1 MAWQSRKSMR
11 SNYGRGNSGN
21 QQQQSTRKD
30 TTSEAVTNRDFVVI
44 CADRSG
50 RVATFAENNTYVESY
65 SKYSNDTKLN
75 MFEQLRDVLETI
87 PCHTEELLDKQ
98 VAIYVPSAITGNL
111 GDMYRSEKYESC
123 QEIMLEVDDML
134 RDRALNCFI
143 VDIRGSQATIVQNA
157 YDFVKEES
165 KRANAQADGVEYKAP
180 SKSGKASTPEMSKED
195 KARLAELKTKLAKAE
210 DDLLDADDDETEAK
224 LEKKIAKLQSMISRL
239 LANAG
244 QKAEAKTAE
253 PAQPQVED
261 EFADTDL

>member
-1 MAWQSRKSMR
+1 MAFVSRKSMR
-11 SNYGRGNSGN
+11 NNYRGTNSSN
-21 QQQQSTRKD
+21 QQQSARKD

-50 RVATFAENNTYVESY
+50 RVATFAENTTYVESY
-65 SKYSNDTKLN
+65 SRYSNDTKLN
-75 MFEQLRDVLETI
+75 MFEQLRDVLEAI

-111 GDMYRSEKYESC
+111 GDMYRSEKYASC

-134 RDRALNCFI
+134 RDRALNCFV

-157 YDFVKEES
+157 YNFVKEES
-165 KRANAQADGVEYKAP
+165 KRANAQADGVEYVAP
-180 SKSGKASTPEMSKED
+180 AKSSKASDPVAD
-195 KARLAELKTKLAKAE
+195 KIAQIKVELADAFISGDDNKVARLQSALAV
-210 DDLLDADDDETEAK
+210 
-224 LEKKIAKLQSMISRL
+224 LQSSKI
-239 LANAG
+239 
-244 QKAEAKTAE
+244 EAKTAE

>member
-1 MAWQSRKSMR
+1 MAFVSRKSMR
-11 SNYGRGNSGN
+11 NNYRGTNSSN
-21 QQQQSTRKD
+21 QQQSTRKN

-50 RVATFAENNTYVESY
+50 RVATFAENTTYVESY

-75 MFEQLRDVLETI
+75 MFEQLRDVLEAI

-111 GDMYRSEKYESC
+111 GDMYRSEKYASC

-134 RDRALNCFI
+134 RDRALNCFV

-157 YDFVKEES
+157 YNFVKEES
-165 KRANAQADGVEYKAP
+165 KRANAQADGVEYVAP
-180 SKSGKASTPEMSKED
+180 SKSNKASDPVAD
-195 KARLAELKTKLAKAE
+195 KIAQLKIDLADALISGDENKVARLQSALAV
-210 DDLLDADDDETEAK
+210 
-224 LEKKIAKLQSMISRL
+224 LQS
-239 LANAG
+239 G
-244 QKAEAKTAE
+244 KVETKAE
-253 PAQPQVED
+253 PAEQQVED

>member
-50 RVATFAENNTYVESY
+50 RVATFAENTTYVESY

-75 MFEQLRDVLETI
+75 MFEQLQDVLLSI
-87 PCHTEELLDKQ
+87 PTNDECMLEKQ

-123 QEIMLEVDDML
+123 RDIMLEVDEMIH
-134 RDRALNCFI
+134 DRSLNCFI

-157 YDFVKEES
+157 YEFVKEES

-180 SKSGKASTPEMSKED
+180 AKSSKASDPVADKIAQLKIDLADALISGDENKVARLQSALAVLQSGKVE
-195 KARLAELKTKLAKAE
+195 TK
-210 DDLLDADDDETEAK
+210 
-224 LEKKIAKLQSMISRL
+224 
-239 LANAG
+239 
-244 QKAEAKTAE
+244 AE

>member
-1 MAWQSRKSMR
+1 MAFVSRKSMR
-11 SNYGRGNSGN
+11 NNYRGTNSSN
-21 QQQQSTRKD
+21 QQQSTRKD

-50 RVATFAENNTYVESY
+50 RVATFAENTTYVESY
-65 SKYSNDTKLN
+65 SRYSNDTKLN
-75 MFEQLRDVLETI
+75 MFEQLRDVLEAI

-111 GDMYRSEKYESC
+111 GDMYRSEKYASC

-134 RDRALNCFI
+134 RDRALNCFV

-157 YDFVKEES
+157 YNFVKEES
-165 KRANAQADGVEYKAP
+165 KRANAQADGVEYVAPAKSSKASDP
-180 SKSGKASTPEMSKED
+180 VADKIAQIKVELADAFISGDDNKVARLQSALAVLQSGKV
-195 KARLAELKTKLAKAE
+195 
-210 DDLLDADDDETEAK
+210 
-224 LEKKIAKLQSMISRL
+224 
-239 LANAG
+239 
-244 QKAEAKTAE
+244 EAKTAE

>member
-1 MAWQSRKSMR
+1 MAFVSRKSMR
-11 SNYGRGNSGN
+11 NNYRGTNSSN
-21 QQQQSTRKD
+21 QQQSTRKD
-30 TTSEAVTNRDFVVI
+30 TTSEAVTNREFVVI
-44 CADRSG
+44 CADKSG
-50 RVATFAENNTYVESY
+50 RVATFAENTTYVESY
-65 SKYSNDTKLN
+65 SRYSNDTKLN

-134 RDRALNCFI
+134 RDRALNCFV

-157 YDFVKEES
+157 YEFVREES

-180 SKSGKASTPEMSKED
+180 AKSGKASDPVAD
-195 KARLAELKTKLAKAE
+195 KIAQLKIDLADALIAGDDNKVARLQSALAV
-210 DDLLDADDDETEAK
+210 
-224 LEKKIAKLQSMISRL
+224 LQS
-239 LANAG
+239 G
-244 QKAEAKTAE
+244 KVETKTAE
-253 PAQPQVED
+253 PVQPQVD

>member
-50 RVATFAENNTYVESY
+50 RVATFAENTTYVESY
-65 SKYSNDTKLN
+65 SRYSNDTKLN

-111 GDMYRSEKYESC
+111 GDMYRSDKYASC

-134 RDRALNCFI
+134 RDRALNCFV

-157 YDFVKEES
+157 YEFVREES

-180 SKSGKASTPEMSKED
+180 AKSGKASDPVAD
-195 KARLAELKTKLAKAE
+195 KIAQIKVELADAFISGDDNKVARLQSALAV
-210 DDLLDADDDETEAK
+210 
-224 LEKKIAKLQSMISRL
+224 LQS
-239 LANAG
+239 G
-244 QKAEAKTAE
+244 KVETKAE

>member
-1 MAWQSRKSMR
+1 MAFVSRKSMR
-11 SNYGRGNSGN
+11 NNYRGTNSSN
-21 QQQQSTRKD
+21 QQQSTRKD

-50 RVATFAENNTYVESY
+50 RVATFAENTTYVESY
-65 SKYSNDTKLN
+65 SRYSNDTKLN
-75 MFEQLRDVLETI
+75 MFEQLRDVLEAI

-111 GDMYRSEKYESC
+111 GDMYRSEKYASC

-134 RDRALNCFI
+134 RDRALNCFV

-157 YDFVKEES
+157 YNFVKEES
-165 KRANAQADGVEYKAP
+165 KRANAQADGVEYVAPAKA
-180 SKSGKASTPEMSKED
+180 SKASDPVADKIAQIKVELADAFISGDDNKVARLQSALAVLQSGKV
-195 KARLAELKTKLAKAE
+195 
-210 DDLLDADDDETEAK
+210 ET
-224 LEKKIAKLQSMISRL
+224 
-239 LANAG
+239 
-244 QKAEAKTAE
+244 KTAE

>member
-50 RVATFAENNTYVESY
+50 RVATFAENTTYVESY
-65 SKYSNDTKLN
+65 SRYSNDTKLN
-75 MFEQLRDVLETI
+75 MFEQLQDVLLSI
-87 PCHTEELLDKQ
+87 PTNDECMLEKQ

-123 QEIMLEVDDML
+123 RDIMLEVDEMIH
-134 RDRALNCFI
+134 DRSLNCFI

-157 YDFVKEES
+157 YNFVKEES

-180 SKSGKASTPEMSKED
+180 AKSGKASDPVAD
-195 KARLAELKTKLAKAE
+195 KIAQLKIDLADALIAG
-210 DDLLDADDDETEAK
+210 DDNK
-224 LEKKIAKLQSMISRL
+224 VAKLQSA
-239 LANAG
+239 LAVLQSG
-244 QKAEAKTAE
+244 KVETKTTE

>member
-1 MAWQSRKSMR
+1 MAFVSRKSMR
-11 SNYGRGNSGN
+11 NNYRGTNSSN
-21 QQQQSTRKD
+21 QQQSTRKD
-30 TTSEAVTNRDFVVI
+30 TTSEAVTNREFVVI
-44 CADRSG
+44 CADKSG
-50 RVATFAENNTYVESY
+50 RVATFAENTKYVESY
-65 SKYSNDTKLN
+65 SRYSNDTKLN

-111 GDMYRSEKYESC
+111 GDMYRSDKYESC

-134 RDRALNCFI
+134 RDRALNCFV

-157 YDFVKEES
+157 YEFVREES

-180 SKSGKASTPEMSKED
+180 AKSGKASDPVAD
-195 KARLAELKTKLAKAE
+195 KIAQLKIDLADALIAGDDNKVARLQSALAV
-210 DDLLDADDDETEAK
+210 
-224 LEKKIAKLQSMISRL
+224 LQS
-239 LANAG
+239 G
-244 QKAEAKTAE
+244 KVETKTAE

>member
-11 SNYGRGNSGN
+11 TNYGRGNSGN
-21 QQQQSTRKD
+21 QQQQQSTRKD

-50 RVATFAENNTYVESY
+50 RVATFAENTTYVESY

-75 MFEQLRDVLETI
+75 MFEQLQDVLLSI
-87 PCHTEELLDKQ
+87 PTNDECMLEKQ

-123 QEIMLEVDDML
+123 RDIMLEVDEMIH
-134 RDRALNCFI
+134 DRSLNCFI

-157 YDFVKEES
+157 YEFVKEES
-165 KRANAQADGVEYKAP
+165 KRANAAADGVEYKAP
-180 SKSGKASTPEMSKED
+180 AKSGKASDPVAD
-195 KARLAELKTKLAKAE
+195 KIAQIKVELADAFISGDDNKVARLQSALAV
-210 DDLLDADDDETEAK
+210 
-224 LEKKIAKLQSMISRL
+224 LQS
-239 LANAG
+239 G
-244 QKAEAKTAE
+244 KVETKTAE
-253 PAQPQVED
+253 PVQPQVED

>member
-1 MAWQSRKSMR
+1 MAFVSRKSMR
-11 SNYGRGNSGN
+11 NNYRGTNSSN
-21 QQQQSTRKD
+21 QQQSTRKD

-50 RVATFAENNTYVESY
+50 RVATFAENTTYVESY
-65 SKYSNDTKLN
+65 SRYSNDTKLN
-75 MFEQLRDVLETI
+75 MFEQLRDVLEAI

-111 GDMYRSEKYESC
+111 GDMYRSEKYASC

-134 RDRALNCFI
+134 RDRALNCFV

-157 YDFVKEES
+157 YNFVKEES
-165 KRANAQADGVEYKAP
+165 KRANAQADGVEYVAPAKSSKASDP
-180 SKSGKASTPEMSKED
+180 VADKIAQIKVELADAFISGDDNKVARLQSALAVLQSGKVE
-195 KARLAELKTKLAKAE
+195 TK
-210 DDLLDADDDETEAK
+210 
-224 LEKKIAKLQSMISRL
+224 
-239 LANAG
+239 
-244 QKAEAKTAE
+244 AE

>member
-1 MAWQSRKSMR
+1 MAFVSRKSMR
-11 SNYGRGNSGN
+11 NNYRGTNSSN
-21 QQQQSTRKD
+21 QQQSTRKD
-30 TTSEAVTNRDFVVI
+30 TTSEAVTNREFVVI
-44 CADRSG
+44 CADKSG
-50 RVATFAENNTYVESY
+50 RVATFAENTKYVESY
-65 SKYSNDTKLN
+65 SRYSNDTKLN

-111 GDMYRSEKYESC
+111 GDMYRSDKYESC

-134 RDRALNCFI
+134 RDRALNCFV

-180 SKSGKASTPEMSKED
+180 AKAGKASDPVAD
-195 KARLAELKTKLAKAE
+195 KIAQIKVELADAFISGDDNKVARLQSALAVLSGKV
-210 DDLLDADDDETEAK
+210 
-224 LEKKIAKLQSMISRL
+224 
-239 LANAG
+239 
-244 QKAEAKTAE
+244 EAKTA
-253 PAQPQVED
+253 AQPQVED

>member
-1 MAWQSRKSMR
+1 MAFVSRKSMR
-11 SNYGRGNSGN
+11 NNYRGTNSSN
-21 QQQQSTRKD
+21 QQQSTRKD

-50 RVATFAENNTYVESY
+50 RVATFAENTTYVESY
-65 SKYSNDTKLN
+65 SRYSNDTKLN
-75 MFEQLRDVLETI
+75 MFEQLRDVLEAI

-111 GDMYRSEKYESC
+111 GDMYRSEKYASC

-134 RDRALNCFI
+134 RDRALNCFV

-157 YDFVKEES
+157 YNFVKEES
-165 KRANAQADGVEYKAP
+165 KRANAQADGVEYVAP
-180 SKSGKASTPEMSKED
+180 AKSSKASDPVAD
-195 KARLAELKTKLAKAE
+195 KIAQIKVELADAFISGDDNKVARLQSALAV
-210 DDLLDADDDETEAK
+210 
-224 LEKKIAKLQSMISRL
+224 LQS
-239 LANAG
+239 
-244 QKAEAKTAE
+244 KTAE

>member
-1 MAWQSRKSMR
+1 MAFVSRKSMR
-11 SNYGRGNSGN
+11 NNYRGTNSSN
-21 QQQQSTRKD
+21 QQQSTRKD
-30 TTSEAVTNRDFVVI
+30 TTSEAVTNREFVVI
-44 CADRSG
+44 CADKSG
-50 RVATFAENNTYVESY
+50 RVATFAENTKYVESY
-65 SKYSNDTKLN
+65 SRYSNDTKLN
-75 MFEQLRDVLETI
+75 MFEQLRDVLEAI

-111 GDMYRSEKYESC
+111 GDMYRSDKYESC

-157 YDFVKEES
+157 YEFVKEES

-180 SKSGKASTPEMSKED
+180 SKSGKASAPEMSKED
-195 KARLAELKTKLAKAE
+195 KARLAELKTKLAQAE
-210 DDLLDADDDETEAK
+210 DDLLDADDDEAEAK

-244 QKAEAKTAE
+244 QKAETKAAE
-253 PAQPQVED
+253 SAQQPVED

>member
-21 QQQQSTRKD
+21 QQQQQSTRKD
-30 TTSEAVTNRDFVVI
+30 TTSEAVTNRDFIVI

-50 RVATFAENNTYVESY
+50 RVATFAENTTYVES
-65 SKYSNDTKLN
+65 SSRYSNDTKLN
-75 MFEQLRDVLETI
+75 MFEQLQDVLLSI
-87 PCHTEELLDKQ
+87 PTNDECMLEKQ

-123 QEIMLEVDDML
+123 RDIMLEVDEMIH
-134 RDRALNCFI
+134 DRSLNCFI

-157 YDFVKEES
+157 YNFVKEES
-165 KRANAQADGVEYKAP
+165 KRANAQADGVEYVAPVKA
-180 SKSGKASTPEMSKED
+180 GKASDPVAD
-195 KARLAELKTKLAKAE
+195 KIAQIKVELADAFISGDDNKVARLQSALAVLQSGKV
-210 DDLLDADDDETEAK
+210 EAK
-224 LEKKIAKLQSMISRL
+224 
-239 LANAG
+239 
-244 QKAEAKTAE
+244 AE

>member
-1 MAWQSRKSMR
+1 MAFVSRKSMR
-11 SNYGRGNSGN
+11 NNYRGTNSSN
-21 QQQQSTRKD
+21 QQQSTRKD

-50 RVATFAENNTYVESY
+50 RVATFAENTTYVESY
-65 SKYSNDTKLN
+65 SRYSNDTKLN
-75 MFEQLRDVLETI
+75 MFEQLRDVLEAI

-111 GDMYRSEKYESC
+111 GDMYRSDKYESC

-134 RDRALNCFI
+134 RDRALNCFV

-157 YDFVKEES
+157 YNFVKEES
-165 KRANAQADGVEYKAP
+165 KRANAQADGVEYVAP
-180 SKSGKASTPEMSKED
+180 AKSGKASDPVAD
-195 KARLAELKTKLAKAE
+195 KIAQIKVELADAFISGDDNKVARLQSALAV
-210 DDLLDADDDETEAK
+210 
-224 LEKKIAKLQSMISRL
+224 LQS
-239 LANAG
+239 G
-244 QKAEAKTAE
+244 KVEAKTAE

>member
-1 MAWQSRKSMR
+1 MAFVSRKSMR
-11 SNYGRGNSGN
+11 NNYRGTNSSN
-21 QQQQSTRKD
+21 QQQSTRRD

-50 RVATFAENNTYVESY
+50 RVATFAENTKYVESY
-65 SKYSNDTKLN
+65 SRYSNDTKLN
-75 MFEQLRDVLETI
+75 MFEQLRDVLEAI

-134 RDRALNCFI
+134 RDRSLNCFI

-157 YDFVKEES
+157 YNFVKEES
-165 KRANAQADGVEYKAP
+165 KRANAQADGVEYVAP
-180 SKSGKASTPEMSKED
+180 SKSNKASDPVADKIAQLKIDLADALISGDED
-195 KARLAELKTKLAKAE
+195 KVARLQSALAVLQSGKVEAKAE
-210 DDLLDADDDETEAK
+210 P
-224 LEKKIAKLQSMISRL
+224 
-239 LANAG
+239 
-244 QKAEAKTAE
+244 AE
-253 PAQPQVED
+253 QQVED

>member
-21 QQQQSTRKD
+21 QQQQQSTRKD

-50 RVATFAENNTYVESY
+50 RVATFAENTTYVES
-65 SKYSNDTKLN
+65 SSRYSNDTKLN
-75 MFEQLRDVLETI
+75 MFEQLQDVLLSI
-87 PCHTEELLDKQ
+87 PTNDECMLEKQ

-123 QEIMLEVDDML
+123 RDIMLEVDEMIH
-134 RDRALNCFI
+134 DRSLNCFI

-157 YDFVKEES
+157 YEFVKEES

-180 SKSGKASTPEMSKED
+180 AKSGKASDPVAD
-195 KARLAELKTKLAKAE
+195 KIAQIKVELADAFISGDDNKVARLQSALAV
-210 DDLLDADDDETEAK
+210 
-224 LEKKIAKLQSMISRL
+224 LQS
-239 LANAG
+239 G
-244 QKAEAKTAE
+244 KVETKTAE
-253 PAQPQVED
+253 QPQVEA

>member
-21 QQQQSTRKD
+21 QQQQSSRKD
-30 TTSEAVTNRDFVVI
+30 TTSEAATNRDFIVI

-50 RVATFAENNTYVESY
+50 RVATFAENTTYVESY

-75 MFEQLRDVLETI
+75 MFEQLQDVLLSI
-87 PCHTEELLDKQ
+87 PTNDECMLEKQ

-123 QEIMLEVDDML
+123 RDIMLEVDEMIH
-134 RDRALNCFI
+134 DRSLNCFI

-157 YDFVKEES
+157 YEFVKEES

-180 SKSGKASTPEMSKED
+180 AKSGKASDPVAD
-195 KARLAELKTKLAKAE
+195 KIAQLKIDLADALISGDENKVARLQSALAV
-210 DDLLDADDDETEAK
+210 
-224 LEKKIAKLQSMISRL
+224 LQS
-239 LANAG
+239 G
-244 QKAEAKTAE
+244 KVETKAE